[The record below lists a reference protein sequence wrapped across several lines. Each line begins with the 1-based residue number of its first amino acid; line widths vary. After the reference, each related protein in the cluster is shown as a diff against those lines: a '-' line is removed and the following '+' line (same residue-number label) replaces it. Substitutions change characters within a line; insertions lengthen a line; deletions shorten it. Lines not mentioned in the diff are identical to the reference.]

1 MKAQLEKISSPP
13 QNSFKIFEFK
23 EDEFDAPWH
32 FHPEFEL
39 TFIVKSGG
47 MRYVGDSV
55 MEFEAEDLVLI
66 GENLPHCWKNTED
79 NKEKSQSIVVQWGDD
94 VMGAGWLNNPE
105 FAGIAR
111 LLWSASRGVQFE
123 TVTVKK
129 VAPLLVAMLKQEPF
143 DKILTFLRV
152 LKILS
157 ESKNKKYLSGVGFTS
172 KLTSKSNERINK
184 VHNFVKE
191 NYHRP
196 IKLSEVASLVSMGEE
211 PFCRFFKKTFNKT
224 FFFFLNEYKINLA
237 CKFLIESDKRVSEVA
252 FLSGYESL
260 PFFYKQFKK
269 LMGCSPLVYQKK
281 YRKIN
286 VN

>member
-13 QNSFKIFEFK
+13 QSSFKVFQFLK
-23 EDEFDAPWH
+23 EEFDAPWH

-39 TFIVKSGG
+39 TYIVKSGG

-66 GENLPHCWKNTED
+66 GENLPHCWKNTEKSD
-79 NKEKSQSIVVQWGDD
+79 EMSQSIVVQWTEHVIGD
-94 VMGAGWLNNPE
+94 GWLNRAE
-105 FAGIAR
+105 FADISQ
-111 LLWSASRGVQFE
+111 LLWSASRGIQFE
-123 TVTVKK
+123 RKTVKK
-129 VAPLLVAMLKQEPF
+129 IVPLLNKMLEQEPF
-143 DKILTFLRV
+143 DKIISLLEV
-152 LKILS
+152 LKTLA
-157 ESKNKKYLSGVGFTS
+157 ESKGKKYVSGTGFTS

-191 NYHRP
+191 NYHRA
-196 IKLSEVASLVSMGEE
+196 IKLSEVANLVSMGEE
-211 PFCRFFKKTFNKT
+211 PFCRFFKKTFNKS

-269 LMGCSPLVYQKK
+269 LMGCSPLVYQRK
-281 YRKIN
+281 YRKLH
-286 VN
+286 VE